1 MIDMFVILACC
12 CRRAKNYNATIT
24 IITALLS
31 KPIQRLSKTWTKV
44 KELQNLAMLKTL
56 ANPSNNFRS
65 LRKELKSQ
73 KEVLAP
79 YLTLVGKDVFWIAQ
93 GANER
98 QNIHE
103 VESRTKLLARSI
115 PRPARRIP
123 EPCETCRNGAKCK
136 VMEALT
142 TFSIMSDDGKQKF
155 QIFLFTIFCNLLIF
169 LNTHFFEFIL
179 QPSLN
184 FSRYKTEEIRLF
196 RARFYNFPFRAGDS
210 QHESAS
216 KIELIR
222 GTPAR
227 L

>member
-1 MIDMFVILACC
+1 
-12 CRRAKNYNATIT
+12 
-24 IITALLS
+24 
-31 KPIQRLSKTWTKV
+31 
-44 KELQNLAMLKTL
+44 MLKNL

-93 GANER
+93 GASESH
-98 QNIHE
+98 NIHE
-103 VESRTKLLARSI
+103 VESRTKLLGRSI

-123 EPCETCRNGAKCK
+123 EPCENCRNGEKCK
-136 VMEALT
+136 ILEALT
-142 TFSIMSDDGKQKF
+142 TFSISSDDGKQ
-155 QIFLFTIFCNLLIF
+155 IFLMTVFGEL
-169 LNTHFFEFIL
+169 
-179 QPSLN
+179 
-184 FSRYKTEEIRLF
+184 
-196 RARFYNFPFRAGDS
+196 AFYNRHKIFRSTKRKKSGYFERVFTTSHFARAILRS
-210 QHESAS
+210 MSP

>member
-1 MIDMFVILACC
+1 
-12 CRRAKNYNATIT
+12 
-24 IITALLS
+24 
-31 KPIQRLSKTWTKV
+31 
-44 KELQNLAMLKTL
+44 MLKSL

-65 LRKELKSQ
+65 LRKELMSQ

-93 GANER
+93 GANES

-123 EPCETCRNGAKCK
+123 EPCESCRNGEKCK
-136 VMEALT
+136 ILEALT
-142 TFSIMSDDGKQKF
+142 TFSISSDDGKQ
-155 QIFLFTIFCNLLIF
+155 IFTLSFYRK
-169 LNTHFFEFIL
+169 FFELERFTTAIKFFAVQNGRNPAISSAFL
-179 QPSLN
+179 QLPISRESLATR
-184 FSRYKTEEIRLF
+184 SMS
-196 RARFYNFPFRAGDS
+196 P
-210 QHESAS
+210 